1 MAESRKVALV
11 TGSARG
17 IGLATVKRLSAAGLS
32 VIGVD
37 LRPQNSDACDR
48 FFQVDLANPTACQEL
63 VAELARSGGV
73 DILVNNA
80 GLLIRQRIS
89 EVTTD
94 DVDRTFAVNF
104 RAPFLL
110 AQGLVE
116 RMREVRWG
124 RIVNVSSI
132 GARTGGL
139 GTNSIYAASKA
150 ALISLTKNFARA
162 YGSDGITVNAI
173 APGGVDTPMSEESG
187 PEVRARIASE
197 IPIGRLGRPE
207 EAAAVIEFL
216 ASEAASWI
224 NGVTLDVNGGWVM
237 V

>member
-1 MAESRKVALV
+1 
-11 TGSARG
+11 
-17 IGLATVKRLSAAGLS
+17 
-32 VIGVD
+32 
-37 LRPQNSDACDR
+37 
-48 FFQVDLANPTACQEL
+48 VDLASQAACQGL
-63 VAELARSGGV
+63 VAALMSSGGIDV
-73 DILVNNA
+73 LVNNA

-89 EVTTD
+89 EVTAED
-94 DVDRTFAVNF
+94 LDRTFAVNF
-104 RAPFLL
+104 RAPFIL

-116 RMREVRWG
+116 RMREVGWG
-124 RIVNVSSI
+124 RIINVSSI

-139 GTNSIYAASKA
+139 GTNSVYAASKA
-150 ALISLTKNFARA
+150 ALISLTKNLARA
-162 YGSDGITVNAI
+162 YGAHGITVNAI

-197 IPIGRLGRPE
+197 IPIGRLGKPE
-207 EAAAVIEFL
+207 EAAAAIGFL